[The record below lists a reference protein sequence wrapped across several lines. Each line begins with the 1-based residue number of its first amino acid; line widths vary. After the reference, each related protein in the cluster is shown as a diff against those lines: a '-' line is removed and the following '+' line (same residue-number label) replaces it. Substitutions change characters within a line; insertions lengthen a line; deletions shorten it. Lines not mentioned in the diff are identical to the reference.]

1 MSVKSRL
8 LGLKLLEKQKK
19 HPKFA
24 KQLGIEVNVVSKKE
38 VKSECTSIKEEKWW
52 KHSKSTTQ

>member
-8 LGLKLLEKQKK
+8 LALKLLEKQNKN
-19 HPKFA
+19 PEYA

-38 VKSECTSIKEEKWW
+38 IKTECSSIKEE
-52 KHSKSTTQ
+52 T

>member
-8 LGLKLLEKQKK
+8 LGLRLLENQKK

-38 VKSECTSIKEEKWW
+38 VKSDCTSIKEEK
-52 KHSKSTTQ
+52 

>member
-8 LGLKLLEKQKK
+8 LALKLLEKQNKN
-19 HPKFA
+19 PEYA

-38 VKSECTSIKEEKWW
+38 VKLECTSIKEDK
-52 KHSKSTTQ
+52 